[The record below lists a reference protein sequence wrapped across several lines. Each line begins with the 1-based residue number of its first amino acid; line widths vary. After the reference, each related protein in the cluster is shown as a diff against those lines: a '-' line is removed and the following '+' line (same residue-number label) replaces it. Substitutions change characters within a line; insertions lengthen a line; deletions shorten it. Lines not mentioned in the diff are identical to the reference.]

1 MVKEEKF
8 LKELKSH
15 INNGK
20 SINLIYSKL
29 DKKIKYFMK
38 IVCRNQNS
46 AYICTCN

>member
-29 DKKIKYFMK
+29 DKKIKNFFDK
-38 IVCRNQNS
+38 SLQLS
-46 AYICTCN
+46 K